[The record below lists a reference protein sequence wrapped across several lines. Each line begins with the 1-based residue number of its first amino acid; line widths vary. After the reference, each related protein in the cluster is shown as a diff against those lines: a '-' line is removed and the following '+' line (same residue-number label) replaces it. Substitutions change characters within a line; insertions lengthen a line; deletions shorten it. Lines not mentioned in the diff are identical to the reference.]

1 MSDRFEKHLR
11 RRAVLAGLLSSA
23 AGLAFAGAPQ
33 TSLRPLP
40 RPSGLT
46 RPGAGGPSFESIIN
60 NADLSGEKSII
71 LIDLD
76 SGRVLEAESPSRA
89 LPPASVTKVV
99 TTLYGLRKLGATHR
113 FTTRV
118 LVTGPVEDGIVQGD
132 LVLIGS
138 GDPHLDSDSFGDLV
152 GQLAERGITGVTGR
166 FGIYDGAL
174 PFIDQIDDQ
183 QPEYV
188 GYNPSLS
195 GLILNFNRVYFEWKR
210 GKDGFDLSMSATGAR
225 FKPQIEGITVAVA
238 DRDTPVFAHSQDGF
252 SEGWTVRKASLGKGG
267 GRWLPVRRPFDYADE
282 AFRLI
287 AADKGVKLP
296 KAERSDRASGTQV
309 AAVQSS
315 QLSDMLRSMLRFST
329 NITAEAVG
337 LAASS
342 KSGTAPVSLSDS
354 GARMTDW
361 AKETF
366 GMETAHFVDHSGLGD
381 ASRASAR
388 DMVAVLAADGWH
400 GSLRP
405 LLKDVK
411 LTDELGQSA
420 KIPGAT
426 VEAKTG
432 TLNFASAL
440 AGFITCPNG
449 RTLAFAIFT
458 ADLEKRD
465 AIPINQRERP
475 PGGRTWLRK
484 SRRMQQALLRRW
496 IGVYGT

>member
-210 GKDGFDLSMSATGAR
+210 GKDGFELSMSATGAR

-238 DRDTPVFAHSQDGF
+238 DRDTPVFAHSQNGI
-252 SEGWTVRKASLGKGG
+252 SEGWTVR
-267 GRWLPVRRPFDYADE
+267 
-282 AFRLI
+282 
-287 AADKGVKLP
+287 
-296 KAERSDRASGTQV
+296 
-309 AAVQSS
+309 
-315 QLSDMLRSMLRFST
+315 
-329 NITAEAVG
+329 
-337 LAASS
+337 
-342 KSGTAPVSLSDS
+342 
-354 GARMTDW
+354 
-361 AKETF
+361 
-366 GMETAHFVDHSGLGD
+366 
-381 ASRASAR
+381 
-388 DMVAVLAADGWH
+388 
-400 GSLRP
+400 
-405 LLKDVK
+405 
-411 LTDELGQSA
+411 
-420 KIPGAT
+420 
-426 VEAKTG
+426 
-432 TLNFASAL
+432 
-440 AGFITCPNG
+440 
-449 RTLAFAIFT
+449 
-458 ADLEKRD
+458 
-465 AIPINQRERP
+465 
-475 PGGRTWLRK
+475 
-484 SRRMQQALLRRW
+484 
-496 IGVYGT
+496 

>member
-1 MSDRFEKHLR
+1 MSDGFEKYLR
-11 RRAVLAGLLSSA
+11 RRAVLGGLLSSA

-40 RPSGLT
+40 RPAGLAGP
-46 RPGAGGPSFESIIN
+46 RPDGPSFESILAK
-60 NADLSGEKSII
+60 ADLSGGKSIV
-71 LIDLD
+71 LVDLE
-76 SGRVLEAESPSRA
+76 SGRVLEADSPSRA

-118 LVTGPVEDGIVQGD
+118 LATGPVEDGMVQGD
-132 LVLIGS
+132 LVLMGA

-152 GQLAERGITGVTGR
+152 GQLAARGITGVTGR
-166 FGIYDGAL
+166 FRIYDGAL
-174 PFIDQIDDQ
+174 PVIDQIDDE

-225 FKPQIEGITVAVA
+225 FKPRIKGISVAVA
-238 DRDTPVFAHSQDGF
+238 DRDTPVFAHSQGATG
-252 SEGWTVRKASLGKGG
+252 EGWTVRKTSLGKGG
-267 GRWLPVRRPFDYADE
+267 SRWLPVRRPFNYADE

-287 AADKGVKLP
+287 AAEKGINLP
-296 KAERSDRASGTQV
+296 KGQPTAPVPGTLV

-315 QLSDMLRSMLRFST
+315 QLNDMLRSMLRFST

-342 KSGTAPVSLSDS
+342 ASGTAPRSLSDS
-354 GARMTDW
+354 GAQMTAW
-361 AKETF
+361 AKATF
-366 GMETAHFVDHSGLGD
+366 GMETARFVDHSGLGD
-381 ASRASAR
+381 ASRVSAR
-388 DMVAVLAADGWH
+388 DMVSVLETDGWH
-400 GSLRP
+400 GALRP
-405 LLKDVK
+405 LLKQIK
-411 LTDELGQSA
+411 LTDARGKRAE
-420 KIPGAT
+420 IRGAS
-426 VEAKTG
+426 VAAKTG

-440 AGFITCPNG
+440 AGFIECPNG
-449 RTLAFAIFT
+449 RQLAFAIFT
-458 ADLEKRD
+458 ADLERRA
-465 AIPINQRERP
+465 AIPVSQRDRP

-496 IGVYGT
+496 IGVYGS

>member
-11 RRAVLAGLLSSA
+11 RRAVLAGLLTSA

-33 TSLRPLP
+33 ISLRPPL

-46 RPGAGGPSFESIIN
+46 GPGSASPGFDSILAEAG
-60 NADLSGEKSII
+60 LSGDKSIV
-71 LIDLD
+71 LVDLD

-113 FTTRV
+113 FTTRI
-118 LVTGPVEDGIVQGD
+118 LATGPVEGGIVQGD
-132 LVLIGS
+132 LVLMGA

-152 GQLAERGITGVTGR
+152 GQLVTRGITGVSGR
-166 FGIYDGAL
+166 FRIYDGAL

-183 QPEYV
+183 QPDYV

-210 GKDGFDLSMSATGAR
+210 GKDGFDLSLSATGAR
-225 FKPQIEGITVAVA
+225 FKPQIEGIGMSVS
-238 DRDTPVFAHSQDGF
+238 DRDTPVFAHSQDGKGE
-252 SEGWTVRKASLGKGG
+252 SWSVRKASLGKGG
-267 GRWLPVRRPFDYADE
+267 GRWLPVRRPFDYAEE

-287 AADKGVKLP
+287 AAEQGIALP
-296 KAERSDRASGTQV
+296 KAQPTGPVSGTLV

-315 QLSDMLRSMLRFST
+315 KLRDMLRSMLQFST

-337 LAASS
+337 LAATA
-342 KSGTAPVSLSDS
+342 KSGTAPRGLSAS
-354 GARMTDW
+354 GAQMTGW
-361 AKETF
+361 AKEAF
-366 GMETAHFVDHSGLGD
+366 GMETARFVDHSGLGD
-381 ASRASAR
+381 ASRASAS
-388 DMVAVLAADGWH
+388 DLVSVLTTDGWH

-411 LTDELGQSA
+411 LTDERGRIA
-420 KIPGAT
+420 EIKGAT
-426 VEAKTG
+426 VAAKTG
-432 TLNFASAL
+432 SLNFASAL
-440 AGFITCPNG
+440 AGFIECPNG

-458 ADLEKRD
+458 ADLQKRA
-465 AIPINQRERP
+465 AIPVDQRERP
-475 PGGRTWLRK
+475 PGGRAWQRK
-484 SRRMQQALLRRW
+484 SRRMQQTLLRRW
-496 IGVYGT
+496 IGVYGS